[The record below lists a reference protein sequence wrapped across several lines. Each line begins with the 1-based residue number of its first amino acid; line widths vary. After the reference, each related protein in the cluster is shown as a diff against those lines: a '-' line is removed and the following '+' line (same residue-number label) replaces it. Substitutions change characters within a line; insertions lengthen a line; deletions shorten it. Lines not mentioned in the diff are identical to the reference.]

1 MFYKRIKKW
10 IKTTITSNKKII
22 MNILKPSDSKNKVIS
37 YQIII
42 NGVSINEKYKIF
54 KIITKKKVNKISRA
68 IVYILG
74 GDTPNNNFNE
84 SNDNE
89 SI

>member
-22 MNILKPSDSKNKVIS
+22 MNILKPSDSKDKVIS

-54 KIITKKKVNKISRA
+54 KIITRKKVNKISKR
-68 IVYILG
+68 IQR
-74 GDTPNNNFNE
+74 FN
-84 SNDNE
+84 SK
-89 SI
+89 SSV